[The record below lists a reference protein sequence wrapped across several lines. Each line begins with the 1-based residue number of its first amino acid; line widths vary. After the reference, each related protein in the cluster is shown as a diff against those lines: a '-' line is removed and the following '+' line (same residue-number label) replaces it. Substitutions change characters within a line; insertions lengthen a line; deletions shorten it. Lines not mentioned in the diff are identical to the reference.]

1 MYIFE
6 LPEVG
11 EGVVEA
17 EIVKWLISE
26 GDTVNAD
33 QPICEIMTDKATIE
47 ISSPKS
53 GLITKLH
60 GEEGEIVQVHTP
72 FVELDLSSAPSEGTE
87 PPEKAAPKKET
98 PEPKAPPKQH
108 VSPQSSTPT
117 PPSKPLR
124 PPSKPSSKT
133 LASPAVRH
141 YANQQSVDINS
152 VSGTGQAGRV
162 TRDDKC

>member
-60 GEEGEIVQVHTP
+60 GDEGEIVQVHTP
-72 FVELDLSSAPSEGTE
+72 FVELDLDAAPADQPKPSTAQTTSE
-87 PPEKAAPKKET
+87 PPAQAA
-98 PEPKAPPKQH
+98 PKAPP
-108 VSPQSSTPT
+108 
-117 PPSKPLR
+117 
-124 PPSKPSSKT
+124 
-133 LASPAVRH
+133 ASPAKGSPTVAQVECDRGDD
-141 YANQQSVDINS
+141 SMS
-152 VSGTGQAGRV
+152 TVSRA
-162 TRDDKC
+162 DS